1 MGIIFKFIIKNIL
14 EKKLRSIMIIFS
26 ILVSSALFFSTIAIS
41 KNLEEMYLKQVS
53 KYFGSA
59 EIMVY
64 QNDKSPSPF
73 FSPKRAEKYNYDME
87 YIVGA
92 LKGTGYYKKD
102 NQTVSLDLL
111 GIDLEDMRKMNPI
124 IFAEEGNIYPFNGK
138 KIIISKKTA
147 EKYGLKV
154 GSTIK
159 LEIKGT
165 YNRFLICGIAEP
177 TGYFLEYGNEVCAL
191 VSRDSL
197 EGIYGIKGN
206 VNILYLKTK
215 NKDQKELYIKK
226 LSSEYSRYEVRET
239 LTSSEKSTFVNR
251 ISTSFRLMTIVVLF
265 ISMFIIY
272 TSFRVI
278 SMERMPV
285 IGTFRSIGATKGMT
299 NVVLTSESILY
310 GIIGGS
316 LGSISG
322 IGILKAMV
330 FFITPSWLKEANQ
343 YVDMQ
348 FNVIQVIGSFL
359 LGLGMSVISSIIPI
373 VMASKHPI
381 KEVVLNKIEKNVA
394 YNPYNMWIGLLLWAG
409 SLIIPI
415 FVPSSIA
422 IVANTVCAIMVI
434 VGIILVIPRL
444 TSIAI
449 VLLQELFGALF
460 GNEGILSSKNLRN
473 NKNMIN
479 TISLLAIGISAFLMI
494 NTFSVSL
501 IKAIADSYR
510 IMDFQIQVS
519 VENADKAFESTLRS
533 IDGVLDTYGSYE
545 AYSVKIDGKD
555 EEISIIYG
563 AKADKFMDFFD
574 LDTKENEEGIVNILE
589 QGRNIILSSTL
600 KTILDS
606 EVGDIV
612 TLETAKGKEN
622 YKIIGFFNSIGQEAF
637 ISEKYLKSDMNIKY
651 FSQVYI
657 KTWDDV
663 QRVVERIKDKNQ
675 KRFPEIY
682 TVEEMK
688 QDTLDSNKQIM
699 SAMRFFSIMALII
712 GTIGIA
718 NNFIVSFMERKQS
731 FAVFRSIGMEK
742 RQVLK
747 MIILESMSGGIIGG
761 VVGVIGGISLLWIL
775 PYIMIGMG
783 LPITIKYEFGI
794 YLLYIFAGMFIAVA
808 SSISP
813 GLKTS
818 KLNIIQAIK
827 YE

>member
-1 MGIIFKFIIKNIL
+1 MAIIFKFMIKNIL

-41 KNLEEMYLKQVS
+41 KNLEEMYLKQIS

-59 EIMVY
+59 EIMIS
-64 QNDKSPSPF
+64 QNDNSPSPF
-73 FSPKRAEKYNYDME
+73 FSPKGAEKYDDSME

-92 LKGTGYYKKD
+92 LKGTGFYKNE
-102 NQTVSLDLL
+102 NQSVKLDIQ
-111 GIDLEDMRKMNPI
+111 GVDLDDMEKMNPI
-124 IFAEEGNIYPFNGK
+124 VLAEKENTYPFNGK

-154 GSTIK
+154 GTTMELDI
-159 LEIKGT
+159 EGT
-165 YNRFLICGIAEP
+165 YNKYFICGIAEP
-177 TGYFLEYGNEVCAL
+177 TGYFLEYGKEVCA
-191 VSRDSL
+191 VVPRDSM

-206 VNILYLKTK
+206 VNVLYLKTK
-215 NKDQKELYIKK
+215 NIAQKDFFLRE
-226 LSSEYSRYEVRET
+226 LSSEYSRYQVRET
-239 LTSSEKSTFVNR
+239 LTNSERSTFVNR

-285 IGTFRSIGATKGMT
+285 IGTFRSIGATKSMT
-299 NVVLTSESILY
+299 NMVLTSESILY

-322 IGILKAMV
+322 IGILKVMV

-343 YVDMQ
+343 YIDMQ
-348 FNVIQVIGSFL
+348 FNAIHIIGGFL
-359 LGLGMSVISSIIPI
+359 VGLSMSVISSIIPI
-373 VMASKHPI
+373 IIASKYPI
-381 KEVVLNKIEKNVA
+381 KDVVLNKIEKNVS
-394 YNPYNMWIGLLLWAG
+394 YKSNRIWVGLLLWVGA
-409 SLIIPI
+409 LIIPI
-415 FVPSSIA
+415 FIPSSIA
-422 IVANTVCAIMVI
+422 IIANTICAVMVI
-434 VGIILVIPRL
+434 VGIILIIPKL
-444 TSIAI
+444 TNMTI
-449 VLLQELFGALF
+449 VMLQELYGVLF
-460 GNEGILSSKNLRN
+460 GNEGILSAKNLRN

-479 TISLLAIGISAFLMI
+479 TISLLSIGLSAFLMI

-501 IKAIADSYR
+501 IEAIADSFG

-519 VENADKAFESTLRS
+519 VENADRSFESTLRS
-533 IDGVLDTYGSYE
+533 IDGVLDTYGAYE

-563 AKADKFMDFFD
+563 AKSDKFMDFFD
-574 LDTKENEEGIVNILE
+574 LDLEGKGEEIVKKLD
-589 QGRNIILSSTL
+589 QGRNIIISSTL
-600 KTILDS
+600 KIMMDY
-606 EVGDIV
+606 EVGDVI
-612 TLETAKGKEN
+612 TLETEKGKEN
-622 YKIIGFFNSIGQEAF
+622 YEIIGFFSTIGQEAF
-637 ISEKYLKSDMNIKY
+637 ISEKYLKSDMNVKF
-651 FSQVYI
+651 FSQIYI
-657 KTWDDV
+657 KSSSDV
-663 QRVVERIKDKNQ
+663 EGVVERIKDKNQ
-675 KRFPEIY
+675 KRFPEVY

-688 QDTLDSNKQIM
+688 QDTLSSNKQIM
-699 SAMRFFSIMALII
+699 SAMQFFSIIALII
-712 GTIGIA
+712 GAIGIA

-747 MIILESMSGGIIGG
+747 MILLESMSGGIIGG
-761 VVGVIGGISLLWIL
+761 VIGVIGGISLLWIL

-783 LPITIKYEFGI
+783 LPISINYEFGM
-794 YLLYIFAGMFIAVA
+794 YLLYILAGILIAVV